1 MKTNLVNNTRLA
13 MAAGIAL
20 SLLLVAGIV
29 HIIDAP
35 DAYEEATY
43 KGLLFIANGIGAVI
57 AAYGI
62 WKHQR
67 WGWLLGLLVAVGSLA
82 GYVASR
88 TVGLPQIPAEPDAW
102 LEPLGLISM
111 LTEGAFLAIGV
122 WVLNME
128 LRGSPQTDKWTPA
141 KKPIQPAPNE

>member
-1 MKTNLVNNTRLA
+1 MKTNLMNNTRLA

-67 WGWLLGLLVAVGSLA
+67 WGWLLGLLVSVGSLA

-102 LEPLGLISM
+102 LEPLGLISL
-111 LTEGAFLAIGV
+111 LTEGAFLAIGA
-122 WVLNME
+122 WVLSLEARANMQATVP
-128 LRGSPQTDKWTPA
+128 LT
-141 KKPIQPAPNE
+141 